1 MDGEALLFDP
11 PLELR
16 SLPGALRVRIPVTA
30 PGYSP
35 AALHAPSPWWTL
47 TALLRAAAGHTTP
60 IDEAQR

>member
-1 MDGEALLFDP
+1 MFDP

-16 SLPGALRVRIPVTA
+16 SLPGVLRVRIPASA

-35 AALHAPSPWWTL
+35 AALAAPSPWWTL
-47 TALLRAAAGHTTP
+47 MALLRAAAGRTTP